1 MHIYSNTNNQKY
13 MYVILIIKEKETT
26 INLRVERHG
35 RGGRDFG
42 HLSVG
47 RKGKG
52 EGIVLYLKV
61 YKK

>member
-1 MHIYSNTNNQKY
+1 